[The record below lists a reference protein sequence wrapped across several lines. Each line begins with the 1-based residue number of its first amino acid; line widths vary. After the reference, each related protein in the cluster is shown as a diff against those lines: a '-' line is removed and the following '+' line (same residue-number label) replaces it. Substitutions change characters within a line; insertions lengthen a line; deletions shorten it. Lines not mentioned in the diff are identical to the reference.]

1 MAVEL
6 PPAPV
11 APPARTDGGNDRP
24 KSVVCDFCQCR
35 VARDGGVLETSD
47 RAREYRR
54 SEDRIDALKSDVA
67 RLEAEL
73 ATAHALV
80 TTARAEL
87 DALTQKP
94 SPITARY

>member
-11 APPARTDGGNDRP
+11 APPVRNDEDKRP
-24 KSVVCDFCQCR
+24 KSVICDFCGCR
-35 VARDGGVLETSD
+35 LARDGGVLETGD
-47 RAREYRR
+47 KAKEYRR
-54 SEDRIDALKSDVA
+54 AEDRIDALQADVA
-67 RLEAEL
+67 RLEGEL

-87 DALTQKP
+87 DALTAKSSP
-94 SPITARY
+94 STTRY